1 MIVPNILTSE
11 SIANLYMLN
20 KLNYTLISIKV
31 FNFIELF
38 PFKMRWQINCYF

>member
-20 KLNYTLISIKV
+20 KLNYTLISKV